1 MDISNFLNP
10 VEESSELAEGAGEGG
25 LSSEALLEHLI
36 VGASGTTNIYMDDQE
51 DDSPEPAP
59 LPKSLDALNAVQLL
73 ISYIEGQDATKTPF
87 LRSLERFER
96 DLESEMIVSR
106 AQGTL
111 VNKIVGLIIHET
123 SSWR

>member
-1 MDISNFLNP
+1 
-10 VEESSELAEGAGEGG
+10 
-25 LSSEALLEHLI
+25 
-36 VGASGTTNIYMDDQE
+36 MDDQE

-59 LPKSLDALNAVQLL
+59 LPNALNTVRLL
-73 ISYIEGQDATKTPF
+73 ISYIEEQDATKTPF

-111 VNKIVGLIIHET
+111 DNWLNNI
-123 SSWR
+123 